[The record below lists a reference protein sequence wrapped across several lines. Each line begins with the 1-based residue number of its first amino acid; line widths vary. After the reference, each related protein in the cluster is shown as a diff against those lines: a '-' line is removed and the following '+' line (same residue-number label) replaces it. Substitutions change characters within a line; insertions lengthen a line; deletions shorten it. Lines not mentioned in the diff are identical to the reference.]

1 MTNGQSRGASKLLQ
15 WEGAGPVGAENVLV
29 KTGRYLQLLWDH
41 KRKSRDSRQAKS
53 DVLAI

>member
-41 KRKSRDSRQAKS
+41 KRKSRDSRQTKS